1 MTPDLDR
8 WLEQATR
15 RLSKDSA
22 AQVRT
27 EIQEH
32 YQSAREDAISGGASQ
47 DEANRMALIA
57 LGDAKTANKQYL
69 RVLRTASESGTLSK
83 TWWLLALCGILHAM
97 QATINLL
104 FLNFSLIFRAFGS
117 PSHAAWDLGLLA
129 LSASACTLAAGL
141 WSAGK
146 DHSWL
151 LSLHGLALGSFGAIV
166 VSLGRSPRPLG
177 FRSVSLLFV
186 AMAASIGAFALETA
200 KDQRRGTRGRW
211 FLIASGGASIAFAF
225 SSIAFGFTPRRLGPP
240 QIFLIWLSSY
250 FAFYAIF
257 MLWFAFRVHSR
268 GIGQSGQANPF
279 LRAPSPIH
287 TL

>member
-32 YQSAREDAISGGASQ
+32 YQSALEAAISGGASQ
-47 DEANRMALIA
+47 DEANRMALIG
-57 LGDAKTANKQYL
+57 LGHAKTANKQYL
-69 RVLRTASESGTLSK
+69 QVLLTASESGTLSK

-97 QATINLL
+97 QATIRLL
-104 FLNFSLIFRAFGS
+104 FLNLSLISRAFGS

-129 LSASACTLAAGL
+129 SLAGACTLAAGL

-151 LSLHGLALGSFGAIV
+151 LLLHGLALGAFGAILV
-166 VSLGRSPRPLG
+166 YPWTYGQRVSFHPLSLTWRMPPRACCLWRWPQ
-177 FRSVSLLFV
+177 
-186 AMAASIGAFALETA
+186 AL
-200 KDQRRGTRGRW
+200 Q
-211 FLIASGGASIAFAF
+211 
-225 SSIAFGFTPRRLGPP
+225 
-240 QIFLIWLSSY
+240 
-250 FAFYAIF
+250 
-257 MLWFAFRVHSR
+257 HSR
-268 GIGQSGQANPF
+268 WRPQKTGVAVLEKDGF
-279 LRAPSPIH
+279 
-287 TL
+287 

>member
-69 RVLRTASESGTLSK
+69 RVLLTASESGTLSK
-83 TWWLLALCGILHAM
+83 TWWLLALCGILDAM
-97 QATINLL
+97 YATFHLL
-104 FLNFSLIFRAFGS
+104 LMNPLLIYRTIGS
-117 PSHAAWDLGLLA
+117 TSDAGWDLGLFALLA
-129 LSASACTLAAGL
+129 GACAIAAGL
-141 WSAGK
+141 WTVGK

-151 LSLHGLALGSFGAIV
+151 LSLHGLAFGSFGAIV
-166 VSLGRSPRPLG
+166 VSMGRSPRPLG
-177 FRSVSLLFV
+177 FHSVSLLFAV
-186 AMAASIGAFALETA
+186 MAATIGAFALQTA
-200 KDQRRGTRGRW
+200 RAERRSTRGRW
-211 FLIASGGASIAFAF
+211 FPIAAGTVLIAFAF
-225 SSIAFGFTPRRLGPP
+225 SFIVVG
-240 QIFLIWLSSY
+240 FLIRLEPSIFFSWMSSY
-250 FAFYAIF
+250 FVLCAVF
-257 MLWFAFRVHSR
+257 MLWLAFRAYSR
-268 GIGQSGQANPF
+268 GAGQSGQVDPF
-279 LRAPSPIH
+279 LPAPSPIH
-287 TL
+287 TH